1 MKTEQKLEML
11 GTDVF
16 NLKDEK
22 EIKSVDM
29 TQPIQ
34 VLFDSFINFLCKT
47 DFE

>member
-1 MKTEQKLEML
+1 MRTEQKLEMP

-16 NLKDEK
+16 NLKDER

-34 VLFDSFINFLCKT
+34 VLFDNFINFLSKT